1 MVTAAKASS
10 ATLKYY
16 LMLFFFGVPISFVSV
31 LMDLDQLERDFPP
44 LEWLFDF
51 LGDAIRA
58 QIAAFLPNL
67 ALIVFMALLPKIC
80 AQFAAEHGKA
90 NLADV
95 QVGAIM
101 NLWVFYFV
109 WVLFGAAA
117 VSALFGG
124 NLSVEKLAT
133 DMANVVDLHMVFLVI
148 QVR

>member
-1 MVTAAKASS
+1 
-10 ATLKYY
+10 
-16 LMLFFFGVPISFVSV
+16 
-31 LMDLDQLERDFPP
+31 
-44 LEWLFDF
+44 
-51 LGDAIRA
+51 
-58 QIAAFLPNL
+58 
-67 ALIVFMALLPKIC
+67 
-80 AQFAAEHGKA
+80 
-90 NLADV
+90 
-95 QVGAIM
+95 M

>member
-1 MVTAAKASS
+1 MPKIQPAPIPSEVIWESLYPVDPMVTAAKASS

-95 QVGAIM
+95 C
-101 NLWVFYFV
+101 L
-109 WVLFGAAA
+109 A
-117 VSALFGG
+117 VARPG
-124 NLSVEKLAT
+124 NHE
-133 DMANVVDLHMVFLVI
+133 
-148 QVR
+148 